1 MSWVCFY
8 LVINMNN
15 NKKEL
20 KLFIVAGEASGDQIG
35 ASIVRGIRRKYPGK
49 VNIVGIGGSRLLEE
63 GLESII
69 PMKNLSIMGLMEIIP
84 SIPKI
89 LFYIEKTAKKVL
101 KTQPDVL
108 ITIDSPGFNFRLCK
122 KVHSKKPNFPLIHV
136 VAPTVWAW
144 KKYRAK
150 SISKILDHLLVLLP
164 IEPKYFIKEGLKT
177 TFVGH
182 PVIEE
187 IRNESVY
194 NKNSNIL
201 KSTKNKSPIVSIM
214 LGSRISEINNH
225 IQLFIKT
232 VLILRKKFPNLLLL
246 TFTLPHLEEVI
257 KPYLTKLNIPFLIS
271 SNIKDRDDF
280 YRISNVALAVS
291 GTVTLELAMA
301 NVPMIVVYKT
311 SRLTF
316 YILKK
321 IVNVKYISIINILN
335 DMEIVPEYIQNNAKP
350 TTLALALEKLILDKN
365 KANFQIKEFEKIRNN
380 LKSKNKL
387 PSYRLSEEIL
397 NTIDINN

>member
-1 MSWVCFY
+1 
-8 LVINMNN
+8 MNN

-164 IEPKYFIKEGLKT
+164 FEPKYFIKEGLKT

-225 IQLFIKT
+225 I
-232 VLILRKKFPNLLLL
+232 
-246 TFTLPHLEEVI
+246 
-257 KPYLTKLNIPFLIS
+257 
-271 SNIKDRDDF
+271 
-280 YRISNVALAVS
+280 
-291 GTVTLELAMA
+291 
-301 NVPMIVVYKT
+301 
-311 SRLTF
+311 
-316 YILKK
+316 
-321 IVNVKYISIINILN
+321 
-335 DMEIVPEYIQNNAKP
+335 
-350 TTLALALEKLILDKN
+350 
-365 KANFQIKEFEKIRNN
+365 
-380 LKSKNKL
+380 
-387 PSYRLSEEIL
+387 
-397 NTIDINN
+397 

>member
-164 IEPKYFIKEGLKT
+164 FEPKYFIKEGLKT